1 MFHFWTGEK
10 RFNPWSSYSRK
21 KADRFCTFGGSIQST
36 FPFICL
42 LIINEYS
49 KSCLHYLE
57 FVQNE
62 PVDVIS
68 DADESMSGNSP
79 SSPTSGTAEDGGI
92 SQDYD
97 TY

>member
-1 MFHFWTGEK
+1 MFTK
-10 RFNPWSSYSRK
+10 
-21 KADRFCTFGGSIQST
+21 
-36 FPFICL
+36 CL

-79 SSPTSGTAEDGGI
+79 SSPTSETAEDGGI
-92 SQDYD
+92 SWILVLINCIV
-97 TY
+97 